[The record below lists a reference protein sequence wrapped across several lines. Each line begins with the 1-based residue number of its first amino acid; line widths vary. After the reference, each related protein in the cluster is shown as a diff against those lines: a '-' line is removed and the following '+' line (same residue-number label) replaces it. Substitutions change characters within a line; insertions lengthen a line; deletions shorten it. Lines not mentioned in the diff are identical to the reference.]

1 MSGSDGR
8 WAELSS
14 KNERVIQQH
23 DPAAASAG
31 GPSGTGLTRWA
42 ALASQRE
49 RLADIS
55 DPDFRPGRSSQA
67 TAPQATAA
75 QATAPPATAS
85 PGTRLVVGAA

>member
-14 KNERVIQQH
+14 KNERVVRQD
-23 DPAAASAG
+23 DPAAVSAG

-49 RLADIS
+49 RLVDVS
-55 DPDFRPGRSSQA
+55 DPDFRPSESGRA
-67 TAPQATAA
+67 
-75 QATAPPATAS
+75 
-85 PGTRLVVGAA
+85 GTGHAGSGHAGARMRLVAGAA